1 MLGWWYAARLA
12 RTQRLWAP
20 GKAPITSNQL
30 DDLVLWIVL
39 GIILG
44 GRLGYALFYKPVMYG
59 QLFTGQTL
67 GERFELL
74 QLWTGGMSFHGGFL
88 GVCPGHRPLCPQPED
103 RICCA

>member
-1 MLGWWYAARLA
+1 AARLA
-12 RTQRLWAP
+12 KTQRLWAP
-20 GKAPITSNQL
+20 GKPPVTTTQL

-44 GRLGYALFYKPVMYG
+44 GRLGYVLFYKPAMYG

-67 GERFELL
+67 GERFELF

-88 GVCPGHRPLCPQPED
+88 GV
-103 RICCA
+103 